1 MTRRYFDMTYT
12 LRLGL
17 VTGESNDRMSLTV
30 LDRNK
35 NVLPV
40 QITEPHPGMLSLTVE
55 ITMPNKLLICLAGK
69 DHSDQANNMFV
80 EVKHMSLGGIRV
92 NTKKLNDLFEY
103 KSDRGTV
110 YNPSVTIDDY
120 LQLDSD
126 KTTHWD
132 RNGCVVLE
140 LFDIDPIRYHLHL
153 ETTGLATI

>member
-1 MTRRYFDMTYT
+1 MTLRYFDMTYT

-17 VTGESNDRMSLTV
+17 VTGKSNNRMSLTV

-35 NVLPV
+35 DVLPV

-55 ITMPNKLLICLAGK
+55 ITMPNRLLICLSGK
-69 DHSDQANNMFV
+69 DHCDQDNMFV

-92 NTKKLNDLFEY
+92 NNKKLNELFEY
-103 KSDRGTV
+103 KSDRSTV
-110 YNPSVTIDDY
+110 YSPFTTIDDY